1 MLKSIIQRLEL
12 AEERFNFLE
21 KEISQSEII
30 NNQKI
35 YTSYTKEYSDLKPL
49 VEKHQEYKVIL
60 REIVETH
67 KNLLISSQSIIYD
80 ELHNE

>member
-30 NNQKI
+30 NNPKD
-35 YTSYTKEYSDLKPL
+35 TN
-49 VEKHQEYKVIL
+49 
-60 REIVETH
+60 EICISVF
-67 KNLLISSQSIIYD
+67 LLI
-80 ELHNE
+80 LVLLNAMG

>member
-30 NNQKI
+30 NNQKF
-35 YTSYTKEYSDLKPL
+35 
-49 VEKHQEYKVIL
+49 IL
-60 REIVETH
+60 PIQ
-67 KNLLISSQSIIYD
+67 KNIQI
-80 ELHNE
+80 